1 MGARYKCTKSERC
14 KCFRSYILIGDED
27 MRKIERCIIIL
38 MLCMLG
44 LTACNVTEKNTE
56 ISNDQ
61 KKGAG
66 EN

>member
-1 MGARYKCTKSERC
+1 
-14 KCFRSYILIGDED
+14 